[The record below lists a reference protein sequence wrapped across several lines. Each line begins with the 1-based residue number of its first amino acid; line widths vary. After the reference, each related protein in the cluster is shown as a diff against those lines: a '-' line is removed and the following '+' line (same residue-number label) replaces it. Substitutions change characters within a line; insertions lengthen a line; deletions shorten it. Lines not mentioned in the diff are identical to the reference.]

1 MDKFNYERLFI
12 FENENEAI
20 EKSLVLLLIEISFK
34 EITLN
39 YALQLNDFFSLNIY
53 ALLSQSKCVLCCG
66 FCKAVIKRV
75 NNYTVVFT
83 HTYTYFNII
92 FKLIIYI

>member
-1 MDKFNYERLFI
+1 MGKFNYERLFI

-34 EITLN
+34 EITLY
-39 YALQLNDFFSLNIY
+39 YAQQIKLFIFIEYLCITFTLKMRIVLWFLQGSN
-53 ALLSQSKCVLCCG
+53 
-66 FCKAVIKRV
+66 KAYKH
-75 NNYTVVFT
+75 TVVFT

-92 FKLIIYI
+92 FNLIYI